1 MLGIDRRAASYTWT
15 AALILLLICL
25 LYLVR
30 STLFIFIL
38 ALLFAYLL
46 APLVSLLD
54 RFLPGNRTRTPALAL
69 AYIIFMGFIV
79 FAGIQ
84 IGSRVVDEANTLSKK
99 LPEMLS
105 NWLKPASQQASGPS
119 SIEDQ
124 VVAWLR
130 GEVLQ
135 RSSNLISA
143 LPGAG
148 LKALTVASNLIFVVI
163 IPILGFFFLKDG
175 RVMRQHILDLV
186 TDVQRRAMLD
196 DVLADVNLM
205 LASYIRALT
214 LLALAAF
221 TAYAIFFSI
230 LSVPYGVLLAALAGM
245 LEFIPMVGPLVAG
258 TIIFMVALL
267 SGSHALAVLI
277 FLLAYRVFQDYMLS
291 PHLMGQG
298 VELHPLLV
306 LFGVFAGAEI
316 AGIPGTFLSV
326 PVLALIRVIYLRIRK
341 MRIGAQ
347 FSPESEVTPK
357 VTPGSAV

>member
-15 AALILLLICL
+15 AALVLLLICL

-30 STLFIFIL
+30 ATLFVFIL

-69 AYIIFMGFIV
+69 AYIIFMGFLV
-79 FAGIQ
+79 FAGIE
-84 IGSRVVDEANTLSKK
+84 IGSRVVDEANSLSTK
-99 LPEMLS
+99 LPGMLS
-105 NWLKPASQQASGPS
+105 DWLKPSRETPG
-119 SIEDQ
+119 SIQDQ
-124 VVAWLR
+124 VIAWIR
-130 GEVLQ
+130 QEVVQ
-135 RSSNLISA
+135 RSSNLVSA

-175 RVMRQHILDLV
+175 RLMRQHVLDLI

-196 DVLADVNLM
+196 DLLADVNLM

-230 LSVPYGVLLAALAGM
+230 MGVPYGVLLAALAGM
-245 LEFIPMVGPLVAG
+245 LEFIPMVGPLAAG
-258 TIIFMVALL
+258 TIIFLVALV

-277 FLLAYRVFQDYMLS
+277 FLLAYRVFQDYILS

-326 PVLALIRVIYLRIRK
+326 PVLALIRVVYIRIRRT
-341 MRIGAQ
+341 RIGAQ
-347 FSPESEVTPK
+347 FSPESEIPPK
-357 VTPGSAV
+357 VTPGSVL